1 METKVNVKKNEIW
14 LVNLDPTIGS
24 EIRKSRPCVVV
35 SPDVMN
41 KYLATVIIAPLTST
55 HKNYPSRVDS
65 TFQGAQGQIAL
76 DQLRAV
82 DKIRLTKKLGLLD
95 KQSIEDIRAVL
106 ATMFSA

>member
-1 METKVNVKKNEIW
+1 METKVNAKKNEIW

-24 EIRKSRPCVVV
+24 EIKKSRPCVIV
-35 SPDVMN
+35 SPDAMN
-41 KYLATVIIAPLTST
+41 KYLATVIVAPLTST

-65 TFQGAQGQIAL
+65 TFHGTHGQLAL

-95 KQSIEDIRAVL
+95 KQSMEDIRAVL
-106 ATMFSA
+106 TTMFSA

>member
-1 METKVNVKKNEIW
+1 MEAKVNVKKNEIW

-35 SPDVMN
+35 SPDAMN
-41 KYLATVIIAPLTST
+41 KFLATVIVAPLTST

-65 TFQGAQGQIAL
+65 IFQGIPGQIAL

-82 DKIRLTKKLGLLD
+82 DKATLTKKLGLLD
-95 KQSIEDIRAVL
+95 KQSIGDIRAVL
-106 ATMFSA
+106 TTMFSA

>member
-1 METKVNVKKNEIW
+1 MEIKVNVKKNEIW

-24 EIRKSRPCVVV
+24 EIKKTRPCVVV
-35 SPDVMN
+35 SPDAMN
-41 KYLATVIIAPLTST
+41 KYLATVIVAPLTSS

-65 TFQGAQGQIAL
+65 IFQGIPGQIAL

-82 DKIRLTKKLGLLD
+82 DKVRLTKKMGLLD
-95 KQSIEDIRAVL
+95 KQATEDIRAVL